1 MSASGVTVLPLTET
15 LLVCSQSSVTRVVT
29 RQGLWH
35 QPAALK
41 SLAFGALTRAGATR
55 SRITWA
61 GSACDVV
68 QLPAASYAVM

>member
-15 LLVCSQSSVTRVVT
+15 LLVCSQSSVARVVT

-41 SLAFGALTRAGATR
+41 SLVVRCVDEGRRDPIEDHVARVGL
-55 SRITWA
+55 
-61 GSACDVV
+61 DVV